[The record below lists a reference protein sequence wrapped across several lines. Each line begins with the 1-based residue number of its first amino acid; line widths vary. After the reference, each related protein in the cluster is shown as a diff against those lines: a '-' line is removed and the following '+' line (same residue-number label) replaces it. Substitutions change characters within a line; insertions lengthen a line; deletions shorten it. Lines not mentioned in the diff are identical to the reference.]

1 MSIWSVEYRVLI
13 EILQMTFTNISRF
26 EAYLRADR
34 EKTKSRISCIKLEQK
49 IEKFDIIALICQ
61 KSERKPF
68 KSYHELSEKLEVCS
82 ENHFQG
88 FSTKFL
94 TQPQRCRKGSVCPF

>member
-1 MSIWSVEYRVLI
+1 MELLGEVLI

-49 IEKFDIIALICQ
+49 IEKFDIIALI
-61 KSERKPF
+61 
-68 KSYHELSEKLEVCS
+68 
-82 ENHFQG
+82 
-88 FSTKFL
+88 
-94 TQPQRCRKGSVCPF
+94 